1 MICKIQN
8 KLLGHHGV
16 YFMSKVNIQNTLMHF
31 CIYGYFLNI
40 KIVGFYKGLKFE
52 STISQKIIE
61 IICSLIE
68 HYQNHFNIQENEEVI
83 LSSLSF
89 KTSVRKY

>member
-1 MICKIQN
+1 M
-8 KLLGHHGV
+8 
-16 YFMSKVNIQNTLMHF
+16 YKVNIQNITMYF
-31 CIYGYFLNI
+31 GMYGYLRNI

-68 HYQNHFNIQENEEVI
+68 HYQTPFNIQE
-83 LSSLSF
+83 
-89 KTSVRKY
+89 K

>member
-8 KLLGHHGV
+8 KLLGHHGA

-31 CIYGYFLNI
+31 GIYGYLLNI

-52 STISQKIIE
+52 VTKFQKITE

-68 HYQNHFNIQENEEVI
+68 H
-83 LSSLSF
+83 
-89 KTSVRKY
+89 